1 MLCFRRLQNREMYL
15 RRCRVLWH
23 RQECL
28 CYFLTAI
35 VFCFLVGGAI
45 GGEVRIV
52 GPTTAEEVVLRLAEG
67 YAETKDHSA
76 GAFRVDYLKSGSAAS
91 AASTLLR
98 DDVLMF
104 WWDKIDDDTVRGRD
118 RERWDELSPEE
129 HVIGAI
135 TPAVIAHARNPVG
148 SLTES
153 QLVRIFSGRASGWGA
168 FGGDDAAIRGYA
180 MPRDN
185 EVMRLLEDE
194 WRAVRWRF
202 TIQRR
207 NSREVI
213 SSVSTDP
220 GGIGIIDAAAE
231 VSTGDAVKKL
241 SVDGVR
247 PNAQTIRDG
256 TYPLARR
263 LVMYVPPDAS
273 PAANKF
279 VQFLLSDQ
287 ANSLLRECALL
298 PALREGRS
306 EVVAGFMRLYG
317 PEIERVRSTSD
328 ADDNIELA
336 QRLLRSAVSMDFEPE
351 IILAMCET
359 AYELG
364 FEVDGGETMAFR
376 ALHVLRE
383 EMPEREFDAAMKRV
397 ALYQRGYNTVKSES
411 AGRNLVKALIHA
423 AETAT
428 TSRRYG
434 EAAGLWRRASGTGAE
449 IGYERQDKL
458 ERRLPAFEARA
469 ESGRRVQRLAARLR
483 DEPENDEVRRELLM
497 TYLVE
502 LDSPAEAE
510 RLLRPADEETLKT
523 NVPVAM
529 QPVQSLSKD
538 AALRL
543 AEWYVGLAGEA
554 GTGGR
559 ELMVGRAMGYYKRF
573 YSLHE
578 ERSDSMA
585 MRAALGIQK
594 IGGSVPEPDEDPE
607 PERDI
612 ADLRWGERITDLRL
626 AEYAARNPDIKRLD
640 QNRIGGAGRITD
652 LRPLTHL
659 AELTHLEL
667 RGAAGISDLS
677 PLSSLSN
684 LKSLTLTGLEL
695 GEFSP
700 LAELSGLTSL
710 NLIGAAE
717 LSDLTP
723 VGQLRGLR
731 TLNLSNCPEISNLRP
746 LEDLPE
752 LTRLT
757 LNGSE
762 NIRDLAPLE
771 ELSGTLSRI
780 DLRGCTGISDIYPLS
795 RIREL
800 SRVDLRGC
808 SNVAEADIE
817 WLERQLPDCRI
828 RYDN

>member
-1 MLCFRRLQNREMYL
+1 MLFFRK
-15 RRCRVLWH
+15 H
-23 RQECL
+23 CL
-28 CYFLTAI
+28 SAALLLISFFFFLCSA
-35 VFCFLVGGAI
+35 GA
-45 GGEVRIV
+45 GEVRIV
-52 GPTTAEEVVLRLAEG
+52 GPVSAEEVVMRLAEG
-67 YAETKDHSA
+67 YAETKGAVA
-76 GAFRVDYLKSGSAAS
+76 GVFRVDYLKSGSAAS
-91 AASTLLR
+91 AASALLR
-98 DDVLMF
+98 DDALML
-104 WWDKIDDDTVRGRD
+104 WWGRVDDDSVRGRD
-118 RERWDELSPEE
+118 RERWEELSPEE

-135 TPAVIAHARNPVG
+135 TPAVIVHIRNPVE
-148 SLTES
+148 SLDET

-168 FGGDDAAIRGYA
+168 FGGDDMAIRAYA
-180 MPRDN
+180 MARDN

-202 TIQRR
+202 SIQRR
-207 NSREVI
+207 DSREVI

-273 PAANKF
+273 PTVNEF

-306 EVVAGFMRLYG
+306 EAVAGFMRLYG

-336 QRLLRSAVSMDFEPE
+336 ERLLRSAVSMDFEPE

-364 FEVDGGETMAFR
+364 FEVDGGETIAFR

-397 ALYQRGYNTVKSES
+397 ALYQRGYDTVKTEA
-411 AGRNLVKALIHA
+411 AGRNLVDALIHA

-428 TSRRYG
+428 ASRRYG
-434 EAAGLWRRASGTGAE
+434 EAAGLWRRANGTGAE
-449 IGYERQDKL
+449 IGYEEQDEL

-469 ESGRRVQRLAARLR
+469 ESGRRVRRLAARLR
-483 DEPENDEVRRELLM
+483 DEPENDEVRRELLK

-510 RLLRPADEETLKT
+510 HFLRPADKETLKT

-529 QPVQSLSKD
+529 QPARSLSKD

-543 AEWYVGLAGEA
+543 AEWYVGLAGDA

-578 ERSDSMA
+578 DRSDSLA
-585 MRAALGIQK
+585 MRAALGIQN

-607 PERDI
+607 PERDV
-612 ADLRWGERITDLRL
+612 ADLHPVEPVTDLRL
-626 AEYAARNPDIKRLD
+626 AEFVACNPDMSRL
-640 QNRIGGAGRITD
+640 NHSTIGSARYITN

-659 AELTHLEL
+659 GELTHLEL
-667 RGAAGISDLS
+667 RGAEGITDLS

-684 LKSLTLTGLEL
+684 LGSLSLTGLEL
-695 GEFSP
+695 DDFSP

-710 NLIGAAE
+710 NLTGAAE

-723 VGQLRGLR
+723 VGRLRGLR

-746 LEDLPE
+746 LEDMQE

-757 LNGSE
+757 LNGNE

-771 ELSGTLSRI
+771 ELSGTLSRL

-800 SRVDLRGC
+800 SRVDLREC
-808 SNVAEADIE
+808 RNVAAADFE

-828 RYDN
+828 RRD